1 MPKGSRHIFRAVLS
15 GFLTLAVVL
24 LPFSS
29 FGVHASHHRP
39 HGLDDTSL
47 LAGEHD
53 DTAAKAL
60 VTLSVAEGTGT
71 KPCQDSDGGDHHSRC
86 ELGTCMAWSAMTA
99 PSAVT
104 FAAAALISTM
114 YAGATPRVPVGLGAT
129 PAVRPPKPIT

>member
-29 FGVHASHHRP
+29 FGVEASHHHP
-39 HGLDDTSL
+39 HGLDDTAP

-53 DTAAKAL
+53 DTATKAL

-71 KPCQDSDGGDHHSRC
+71 KPCQDPDGGDHHSCC
-86 ELGTCMAWSAMTA
+86 ELGTCMAWPAMTA

-104 FAAAALISTM
+104 FAAAALTSTM
-114 YAGATPRVPVGLGAT
+114 YAGAAPRVPVGLGAT
-129 PAVRPPKPIT
+129 PAVPPPKPVT

>member
-29 FGVHASHHRP
+29 FGVHASHHHP

-60 VTLSVAEGTGT
+60 VTLSVAEGSGT
-71 KPCQDSDGGDHHSRC
+71 KPCQDSDGGDHHSCC
-86 ELGTCMAWSAMTA
+86 ELGTCMAWSAMAA

-104 FAAAALISTM
+104 FVEAALISTM
-114 YAGATPRVPVGLGAT
+114 YAGAAPGVPVGLGAT